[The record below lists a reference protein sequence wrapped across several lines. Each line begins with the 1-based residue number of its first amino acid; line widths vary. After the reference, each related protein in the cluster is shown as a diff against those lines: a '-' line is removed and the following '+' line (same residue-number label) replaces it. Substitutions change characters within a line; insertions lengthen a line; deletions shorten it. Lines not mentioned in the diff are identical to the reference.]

1 MSCAGPAPLLLSV
14 LLGLLLGL
22 IGWGLLRVWRSASGD
37 AFAETQ
43 DDLLIGLLALSAF
56 AAGVFMTYVI
66 IGLG

>member
-22 IGWGLLRVWRSASGD
+22 IGWGLLGAWRSGARD
-37 AFAETQ
+37 AFVETQ
-43 DDLLIGLLALSAF
+43 DDLLMGLLALSAF
-56 AAGVFMTYVI
+56 AAGVFVTYLV